1 MGGFLIF
8 YIIFIVL
15 ALSTGIIFWV
25 RYQYRIP
32 SVLSLIFALL
42 APLLLLL
49 TVAQREKK
57 EAGAFSYLM
66 EQVGAGNTWAR
77 ITFIIHIYL
86 VGWMLFLTVRLII
99 YLVQSPDVRVKYKK
113 LLEQIHKLK
122 RKKEEGT

>member
-32 SVLSLIFALL
+32 SVLS
-42 APLLLLL
+42 LLL